1 MNFDSSTLAQAYER
15 LATKSIYE
23 ILVDNEV
30 ALLRLRKSTKQD
42 LDDVERLIRAGA
54 SGTALELKRGV
65 LEQIKRIDN
74 SLEEIE
80 RLKGMSI

>member
-1 MNFDSSTLAQAYER
+1 MNFDSCTLAQAYER

-23 ILVDNEV
+23 ILVDTEV

-42 LDDVERLIRAGA
+42 LDNFERLIRAGA

-65 LEQIKRIDN
+65 LEQIKRIDD
-74 SLEEIE
+74 SLKEIK